1 MAKRWVVTATGQ
13 DRPGIVAGVT
23 EVLYALGC
31 NLEDSAMTRLE
42 AVFAVMLIFTAP
54 PSLSRARL
62 ERAFQKVGKRLKLTV
77 VVSPLGPQARGR
89 AAPGAPYIISVYG
102 ADRPGIV
109 FHVSQRL
116 ASLGVN
122 ITDVETHRSARR
134 KSQPS
139 LYLMLLEVELPP
151 RVTAP
156 ALESHL
162 KRMARELG
170 VEMSL
175 RSAEPAVL

>member
-1 MAKRWVVTATGQ
+1 MATRWVVTATGQ
-13 DRPGIVAGVT
+13 DRPGIVSGVT

-42 AVFAVMLIFTAP
+42 AVFAIMLIFTAP
-54 PSLSRARL
+54 PSLSGARL
-62 ERAFQKVGKRLKLTV
+62 ERAFRAVGKRLKLSV
-77 VVSPLGPQARGR
+77 VVRPLGPQTRAR
-89 AAPGAPYIISVYG
+89 AAAGAPYIISVYG

-109 FHVSQRL
+109 FHVSQQL
-116 ASLGVN
+116 AKLGVN
-122 ITDVETHRSARR
+122 ITDVETHRSAGQ
-134 KSQPS
+134 KSHPS

-156 ALESHL
+156 ALAAHL
-162 KRMARELG
+162 KRMAHELG